1 MAMYQRSSIQ
11 DVLRCDLCEQPL
23 FTMFCDICQ
32 IQLCK
37 ACVGEHLSDESKTH
51 KVVQF
56 RNRGSTPKCP
66 KHSTKICEL
75 HCEGCDIPIC
85 ATCVSCGEHE
95 QHKKVDIIKTFENK
109 KTLLQRDLQELEESI
124 SPEYQEIASDIPGQK
139 VNLIKNSEIV
149 IGDIDIYGDA
159 LHREIDIIINTM
171 KSDLKE
177 TNEKYLSVLITQ
189 EHEIER
195 SMSEIEKTI
204 NNLRELLDSN
214 NIYLVSSYKS
224 RNAEFRTLPPKLSI
238 SLASFMPSEINKPL
252 ICQQI
257 GSLSA
262 SSIKAIERK
271 YTMKCRTSPI
281 RRPQNKN
288 STLKKR
294 KFKPKQNP
302 RANTVNPQR
311 VPLAGRYVTS
321 ASLNIQERSTEYDDS
336 N

>member
-1 MAMYQRSSIQ
+1 M
-11 DVLRCDLCEQPL
+11 
-23 FTMFCDICQ
+23 
-32 IQLCK
+32 
-37 ACVGEHLSDESKTH
+37 
-51 KVVQF
+51 
-56 RNRGSTPKCP
+56 
-66 KHSTKICEL
+66 
-75 HCEGCDIPIC
+75 
-85 ATCVSCGEHE
+85 
-95 QHKKVDIIKTFENK
+95 KTFENK
-109 KTLLQRDLQELEESI
+109 KTLLQRDLQDFEESI

-189 EHEIER
+189 ENEIER

-204 NNLRELLDSN
+204 NNLKELLDSK
-214 NIYLVSSYKS
+214 NIYLVSSYNS

-252 ICQQI
+252 ICQQV

-271 YTMKCRTSPI
+271 YTMKCRTSHI
-281 RRPQNKN
+281 LRPQNK
-288 STLKKR
+288 KR
-294 KFKPKQNP
+294 TFKRRKYKPKRNP
-302 RANTVNPQR
+302 SANTLNTQR

-321 ASLNIQERSTEYDDS
+321 ASLNIQESSTEYDDS

>member
-1 MAMYQRSSIQ
+1 MAMYQRSGLQ
-11 DVLRCDLCEQPL
+11 DVLRCDLCEHPS

-56 RNRGSTPKCP
+56 KNRGSTPKCP

-75 HCEGCDIPIC
+75 YCEECDIPIC

-149 IGDIDIYGDA
+149 MGDIDIYGDA
-159 LHREIDIIINTM
+159 LHREIDIIIDTM
-171 KSDLKE
+171 KSELKE

-189 EHEIER
+189 ENKIKR
-195 SMSEIEKTI
+195 SMSEIKKTI
-204 NNLRELLDSN
+204 DNLKELLDSK

-238 SLASFMPSEINKPL
+238 SLTSFIPSEINKQL
-252 ICQQI
+252 IRQQI

-262 SSIKAIERK
+262 SSFEVTERK
-271 YTMKCRTSPI
+271 YTMKCRTLPI
-281 RRPQNKN
+281 QRPQNKKG
-288 STLKKR
+288 TLKKR
-294 KFKPKQNP
+294 KSKPKLNP
-302 RANTVNPQR
+302 RANTVNSQC
-311 VPLAGRYVTS
+311 VPWDGRYVAS
-321 ASLNIQERSTEYDDS
+321 ASQTIPEISTS
-336 N
+336 I